1 MAKLYVAGAGT
12 SVKLQT
18 NLGYGGQF
26 NLGAGTSLSIATG
39 TALTLLQASTTLA
52 GTASGASLIVTAGAA
67 TLATQGAVTTANWTN
82 SQTSLT
88 ISGPHAYAGAFS
100 ASAATITLN
109 GALQLSGATSLT
121 GDTLAGVGQLQ
132 LGGAATVAGGLTLG
146 GSTIVTTSAAVTQQ
160 GGNVKLGDT
169 AGLATKI
176 FLSGAGASWSFADNS
191 SLVLNNAAASTIV
204 NAGLIAKTGGTGPSV
219 VGVALANSGKIQ
231 VASGVLDLHGAVTGN
246 GQATISGAT
255 TLAFDAAVSAGQTVS
270 FAGTGGTLA
279 LNDYAEFSG
288 KIGGFASAGTLLL
301 GGDWSF
307 VSFVENTTHTQG
319 ALTLSSAGANH
330 AVNLLGDFNSSL
342 FAIGHAGGNT
352 AATYG

>member
-1 MAKLYVAGAGT
+1 MLSVSGASKNLRGALTGAGELLLSGGVTTLGTGVTATVAKLYVAGAGT

-52 GTASGASLIVTAGAA
+52 GTASGASLVVTGGAA

-109 GALQLSGATSLT
+109 GALQLSGASSFT
-121 GDTLAGVGQLQ
+121 GDTLTGVGQLQ
-132 LGGAATVAGGLTLG
+132 LSGAATVAGGLTLG

-204 NAGLIAKTGGTGPSV
+204 NAGLIAKTGGTGTSV
-219 VGVALANSGKIQ
+219 VGAALANSGKIQ
-231 VASGVLDLHGAVTGN
+231 VASACSTC
-246 GQATISGAT
+246 
-255 TLAFDAAVSAGQTVS
+255 
-270 FAGTGGTLA
+270 
-279 LNDYAEFSG
+279 
-288 KIGGFASAGTLLL
+288 
-301 GGDWSF
+301 
-307 VSFVENTTHTQG
+307 
-319 ALTLSSAGANH
+319 
-330 AVNLLGDFNSSL
+330 
-342 FAIGHAGGNT
+342 T
-352 AATYG
+352 APSPGPDRRQSPAPRRSPSTPL